1 VIRPGFFHVPPVF
14 LGEDFSPGGVHQ
26 PMLNSVQH
34 SRFPFVTADRGEFAA
49 GSLVARRGAPWQ
61 FKIYP
66 RGNPTAV
73 AGRNRAAA
81 GMSLTTGG

>member
-1 VIRPGFFHVPPVF
+1 MLKSVSQFPSPRPIEARLSQIPWLRAMAH
-14 LGEDFSPGGVHQ
+14 PG
-26 PMLNSVQH
+26 N
-34 SRFPFVTADRGEFAA
+34 
-49 GSLVARRGAPWQ
+49 

-81 GMSLTTGG
+81 GMSLTTAS